1 MRKIFAVL
9 VLALPVL
16 ALLGVGLAQSS
27 PNITTNITVPRDKI
41 SLSCTDDFFKT
52 SRINFVL
59 QDETYTQCKL
69 SLPLA
74 LRERWPGRR
83 SFYIIPR
90 VALSLRANDKNGT
103 GSWIPLEPLI
113 NLGSDPFHRVIDS
126 KKYKTVELSATMGKL
141 SDKAGTLKPEAV
153 SAGGKISVCAAPV
166 YRNETPCVTFDV
178 TARFKVYLK
187 N

>member
-1 MRKIFAVL
+1 MQKILA
-9 VLALPVL
+9 VLALG
-16 ALLGVGLAQSS
+16 LLGVGLAQGS
-27 PNITTNITVPRDKI
+27 PNVIANVTTNITVPRDKI
-41 SLSCTDDFFKT
+41 SLSCTDDYFKT
-52 SRINFVL
+52 ARVNFVL
-59 QDETYTQCKL
+59 QDETYTQCNL
-69 SLPLA
+69 RLPLA

-83 SFYIIPR
+83 SFYVIPR

-113 NLGSDPFHRVIDS
+113 NPGTDPFHRVIDS
-126 KKYKTVELSATMGKL
+126 REYKAVELSAKMGRL
-141 SDKAGTLKPEAV
+141 ADKAGTLKPEAV

>member
-1 MRKIFAVL
+1 MMHKVFAVL
-9 VLALPVL
+9 ALG
-16 ALLGVGLAQSS
+16 LLGVGLAQSS
-27 PNITTNITVPRDKI
+27 SNITVPRDKI
-41 SLSCTDDFFKT
+41 SLSCTDDYFKT
-52 SRINFVL
+52 ARVNFVL
-59 QDETYTQCKL
+59 QDETYTQCNL
-69 SLPLA
+69 RLPLA

-83 SFYIIPR
+83 SFYVIPR

-103 GSWIPLEPLI
+103 GSWIPPEPLI
-113 NLGSDPFHRVIDS
+113 NPGADPFHRVIDS
-126 KKYKTVELSATMGKL
+126 REYKAVELSAKMGRL
-141 SDKAGTLKPEAV
+141 ADKAETLKPEAV

>member
-1 MRKIFAVL
+1 MMQKVFV
-9 VLALPVL
+9 VLALGL
-16 ALLGVGLAQSS
+16 FGVGLAQSS
-27 PNITTNITVPRDKI
+27 QNVTVPRDKI
-41 SLSCTDDFFKT
+41 SLSCTDDYFKT
-52 SRINFVL
+52 ARVNFVL
-59 QDETYTQCKL
+59 QNETYTQCNL
-69 SLPLA
+69 RLPLA

-83 SFYIIPR
+83 SFYVIPR

-113 NLGSDPFHRVIDS
+113 NLGPDSFHRVIDS
-126 KKYKTVELSATMGKL
+126 RNYKAVELSAKLGRL
-141 SDKAGTLKPEAV
+141 SDKAGSLNPEAV

>member
-1 MRKIFAVL
+1 MMHKVFAVL
-9 VLALPVL
+9 ALG
-16 ALLGVGLAQSS
+16 LLGVGLAQGSQ
-27 PNITTNITVPRDKI
+27 NVIANITVPRDKI
-41 SLSCTDDFFKT
+41 SLSCTDDYFKT
-52 SRINFVL
+52 ARVNFVL
-59 QDETYTQCKL
+59 QDETYTQCNL
-69 SLPLA
+69 RLPLA

-83 SFYIIPR
+83 SFYVIPR

-113 NLGSDPFHRVIDS
+113 NPGTDPFHRVIDS
-126 KKYKTVELSATMGKL
+126 RQYKAVELSAKMGRL
-141 SDKAGTLKPEAV
+141 ADKAGTLKPEAV